1 MKIKDILAI
10 KGSRVV
16 TIPMGTT
23 VLDSMAIFST
33 NRIGSLL
40 VVDKNENIQ
49 GIICARDVL
58 MATLKHV
65 EGIRTITVE
74 NIMTKDLIVGTE
86 DDEVD
91 YVRAIMTK
99 NRIRHLPI
107 LENGKLIGI
116 ISMGDIVSAQ
126 VEEKDVELKYFKD
139 YIADKYPG

>member
-16 TIPMGTT
+16 TIPAGTT
-23 VLDSMAIFST
+23 VLESMAIFST

-40 VVDKNENIQ
+40 VVDKNENIL

-65 EGIRTITVE
+65 EKIRLVTVDE
-74 NIMTKDLIVGTE
+74 IMTTDLIVASE
-86 DDEVD
+86 KDDID
-91 YVRAIMTK
+91 YARAIMTEK
-99 NRIRHLPI
+99 RIRHLPI
-107 LENGKLIGI
+107 LKDDTMVGL

-126 VEEKDVELKYFKD
+126 VEEKDVELRYFKD